1 MARRQGATRDGSA
14 GRERLVASD
23 HAVWDI
29 GMHILFV
36 THYALPH
43 PGGIEFVVDQLGRR
57 LSARGYTVTVIA
69 SRAGFRPGVA
79 DDAPMTVIRVPALN
93 ILERYGIP
101 YPLFHPLRLATT
113 LHRVLPTVD
122 VIHLHGILYHS
133 NVIAAWFRRRR
144 TPIVLTEHVGLV
156 PYANPIVNGVER
168 LAFATL
174 GRMVAR
180 RCDRIAVLNRRIAA
194 EIAPLAR
201 TGTPIDVIGNG
212 VDTALF
218 APALPAERERLRA
231 KWNLTRPAVLFVGRL
246 APKKGLEIAAA
257 GTPPEADLIVCGQGA
272 SQDTLPPNVRR
283 LGLLPQTELAELYR
297 AADVFVLPSEGEGF
311 PLAVQEALA
320 SGLPVVVSDT
330 AANREIL
337 TGDSAVFV
345 ERTPDAVRAAI
356 RGLLDDPARR
366 SALAEAG
373 RALALAAFDWE
384 HTTERYLEMY
394 HAASGR

>member
-1 MARRQGATRDGSA
+1 
-14 GRERLVASD
+14 
-23 HAVWDI
+23 
-29 GMHILFV
+29 MHILFV

-43 PGGIEFVVDQLGRR
+43 PGGIEFVIDQLGRR
-57 LSARGYTVTVIA
+57 LSARGCTVTIIA
-69 SRAGFRPGVA
+69 SRAGFRPDWTG
-79 DDAPMTVIRVPALN
+79 DGPLTVLRVPALN
-93 ILERYGIP
+93 VLERYGIP
-101 YPLFHPLRLATT
+101 YPLFHPLRLAAALRDT
-113 LHRVLPTVD
+113 LPAVD
-122 VIHLHGILYHS
+122 VVHLHGLLYQS
-133 NVIAAWFRRRR
+133 NALAAWTARRRG
-144 TPIVLTEHVGLV
+144 TPVVLTEHVGLV
-156 PYANPIVNGVER
+156 PYANPIVTGAER
-168 LAFATL
+168 LAMASV
-174 GRMVAR
+174 GRLVAR

-246 APKKGLEIAAA
+246 TPKKGLEIAAA

-272 SQDTLPPNVRR
+272 PQDTLPPNVRR